1 MQRLERKREAAAG
14 QEISPESVMSAGSLM
29 DGGQGKHGMGPL
41 SLLHTAAQPTPV
53 LPVSNTPQLE
63 EDVAPSLGSHTL
75 HLLSSWRG
83 LGQLSLT
90 PTTHTGTLTPAE
102 TPPAAHLIS

>member
-14 QEISPESVMSAGSLM
+14 QEISPESVMSASSLM
-29 DGGQGKHGMGPL
+29 DGGQGKHSMGPL
-41 SLLHTAAQPTPV
+41 SLLHTAPQPTPV
-53 LPVSNTPQLE
+53 LPVSNMPQLE

-90 PTTHTGTLTPAE
+90 PTTHTGTLTPAG